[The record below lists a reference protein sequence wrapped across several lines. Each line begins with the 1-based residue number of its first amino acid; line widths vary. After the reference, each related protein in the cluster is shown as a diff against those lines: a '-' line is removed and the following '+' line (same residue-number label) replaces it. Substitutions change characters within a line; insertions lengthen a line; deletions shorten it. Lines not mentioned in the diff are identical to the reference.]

1 MYLEIVTP
9 EAVLFSSD
17 ITSVSV
23 PGMDG
28 EFQLLDHHAPIVST
42 LKDGEIR
49 IESKNASLDDA
60 HKDKFSRISIS
71 MKDQYKR
78 YIDNVFYFLS
88 KIYKSVSHTT

>member
-60 HKDKFSRISIS
+60 NKDKFTQI
-71 MKDQYKR
+71 KDGK
-78 YIDNVFYFLS
+78 LS
-88 KIYKSVSHTT
+88 YMINSGTLELNNNKVIILAD

>member
-23 PGMDG
+23 PGMNG

-60 HKDKFSRISIS
+60 HKDKFTQT
-71 MKDQYKR
+71 KDGK
-78 YIDNVFYFLS
+78 LS
-88 KIYKSVSHTT
+88 YMINSGTLELNNNKVIILAD

>member
-9 EAVLFSSD
+9 EAVLFSSN

-60 HKDKFSRISIS
+60 HKDKFTQT
-71 MKDQYKR
+71 KDG
-78 YIDNVFYFLS
+78 NCL
-88 KIYKSVSHTT
+88 T